1 MTVYI
6 PESVADEVRKQ
17 IALGKPKR
25 LIERNL
31 GLSYGLLDRRWVG
44 RDEDPK
50 AKAKR
55 LADEADWLRRFEAYE
70 RIRAREIRDQI
81 AGIRRDPEDDD

>member
-6 PESVADEVRKQ
+6 PEVTADEVRKL

-25 LIERNL
+25 QIERQL
-31 GLSYGLLDRRWVG
+31 GLSYGLLDRAWVG
-44 RDEDPK
+44 RDEDPV

-55 LADEADWLRRFEAYE
+55 VAEGADWQRRFEAYE
-70 RIRAREIRDQI
+70 RIRAAEIRDHT
-81 AGIRRDPEDDD
+81 AGIFREPKDKA